1 MSSKMDKDNDVKR
14 EPETEDEIDVG
25 DSEDTELDEK
35 REETQKDKTDVNENS
50 SKSKSDNVTENID
63 SFTRKSE
70 RNGFVPIH
78 HRLTENYLK
87 RKYLEIEGNDTAAAN
102 IVKNSLR
109 SRGGDLSPGEFNN
122 EQLYPMDASLKTL
135 SATQSAA
142 HVNNLIMNVNSSSTI
157 SSLFD
162 ERLKS
167 ASSSSPST
175 SSSENSHINNRSCTP
190 TKTHSGKSESEAND
204 EPKIPLHRPS
214 FLITDILSSGSSRR
228 EREVCQNVFTDPRL
242 LALPHR
248 HFTDRPLT
256 ASSAGSDH
264 GSGNANRFTD
274 DSDFED
280 DKSDSEEKSENH
292 DNSDSPPHLLK
303 PKKPRK
309 ARTAFTDHQLNSLE
323 KTFERQKYLS
333 VQDRMELAAKLNL
346 TDTQVKTW
354 YQNRRTK
361 WKRQTAVGLELLAEA
376 GNYAAVQ
383 RLLQTNPY
391 WFTYHPQAAGII
403 SNLDALYYRPQTETS
418 ISQSSQ
424 RPTLPRMFI
433 HGLQQHVNHLPSPSM
448 FGENR
453 N

>member
-1 MSSKMDKDNDVKR
+1 MEKTAKQNVELDDDN
-14 EPETEDEIDVG
+14 IDVENE
-25 DSEDTELDEK
+25 DSSTDSL
-35 REETQKDKTDVNENS
+35 RESDKESRLHGSEVSGENSETTLGKDKEVDKHSKNGDRNS
-50 SKSKSDNVTENID
+50 FFPV
-63 SFTRKSE
+63 
-70 RNGFVPIH
+70 H

-87 RKYLEIEGNDTAAAN
+87 RKYQEIDESDESPQKFINDSIRPRTDDKAPTKFN
-102 IVKNSLR
+102 
-109 SRGGDLSPGEFNN
+109 GEQIF
-122 EQLYPMDASLKTL
+122 PMDASLKTL
-135 SATQSAA
+135 SAA
-142 HVNNLIMNVNSSSTI
+142 HGAGLGINSIINSKSSSTI
-157 SSLFD
+157 GSLFED
-162 ERLKS
+162 RLKCS
-167 ASSSSPST
+167 ASSSEHSSVYSSSSSQKPHTCATNST
-175 SSSENSHINNRSCTP
+175 SDSKE
-190 TKTHSGKSESEAND
+190 
-204 EPKIPLHRPS
+204 EPKLQNNRPS
-214 FLITDILSSGSSRR
+214 FLITDILSSDSSKKDR
-228 EREVCQNVFTDPRL
+228 EACQSVFTDPRL
-242 LALPHR
+242 LSLPHR
-248 HFTDRPLT
+248 HFLDRPLT
-256 ASSAGSDH
+256 ASSCGSDP
-264 GSGNANRFTD
+264 GSTAVHRFTD

-280 DKSDSEEKSENH
+280 DKSDNEENSETH
-292 DNSDSPPHLLK
+292 DTSDGTPHLLK

-383 RLLQTNPY
+383 RMLQTNPY

-403 SNLDALYYRPQTETS
+403 SNLDALYYRPQTENTLT
-418 ISQSSQ
+418 QAAQ

-433 HGLQQHVNHLPSPSM
+433 HGLQQHVNHLPSPGM